1 MGAVAAYMALD
12 VSAASYQRSPE
23 STSACAGPWAPRG
36 AHPRPVPRRVGPA
49 RRSRRDRRTGTRG
62 VVTAGFAASR
72 DWPLALPLWVLG
84 GAAAATILLGA
95 LAGAYPAARAAR
107 MSPTAALASV

>member
-1 MGAVAAYMALD
+1 
-12 VSAASYQRSPE
+12 
-23 STSACAGPWAPRG
+23 
-36 AHPRPVPRRVGPA
+36 
-49 RRSRRDRRTGTRG
+49 